1 MIRLKNSNT
10 LAILRVP
17 NGKERDKI
25 FFIELSVYNEFSK
38 VNTKQN
44 REGTTKSDNRKQNRR
59 KNVKKFKRKQQRKN
73 ETHIEKMT

>member
-1 MIRLKNSNT
+1 MIRLKNSNI

-59 KNVKKFKRKQQRKN
+59 KNVKNSKDNSKGKMK
-73 ETHIEKMT
+73 HIQKK

>member
-1 MIRLKNSNT
+1 MIRLKNSNI

-59 KNVKKFKRKQQRKN
+59 KNVKNSKENSKGKMK
-73 ETHIEKMT
+73 HIQKK